1 MGGAARRRPSTIPA
15 PARVVVAGI
24 VPPSEPGARRRVVHR
39 RARTPSRVTGA
50 RRGHRPSPGR
60 RASPWSP
67 ASPLANRTPE
77 SMAAGA
83 RPGRRRPFRP
93 PEAHSSG
100 LSAASPGGCSVDRRL
115 LFAESDTRRP
125 GATRGAQ
132 ERHATPRSDTGRWA
146 TPDLP
151 AQSRS
156 MEEFMRASL
165 AADVPAS
172 LAQAPRS
179 ERDRSADRPRR
190 SRRKPPPASR
200 PDRVRLLDPDDGRSE
215 RLPEEPR
222 RRARL
227 VGERQARA
235 CPRPGDVREAAL
247 LLEGANRIARV
258 GQCPR
263 AREATLGHPDHEHV
277 VKLKPLRGMSG
288 GQREARFFGAECRQ
302 PFAGAA
308 DR

>member
-93 PEAHSSG
+93 PEANSSG

-125 GATRGAQ
+125 GATRHAQ
-132 ERHATPRSDTGRWA
+132 ERHWTLGQPPIGRRNPGQWKSSC
-146 TPDLP
+146 
-151 AQSRS
+151 Q
-156 MEEFMRASL
+156 RASRQTCL
-165 AADVPAS
+165 RPWPKRPAPNVTVRQIGLGAAGG
-172 LAQAPRS
+172 
-179 ERDRSADRPRR
+179 
-190 SRRKPPPASR
+190 SRRRRHARIGSASSTPMTADPNASR
-200 PDRVRLLDPDDGRSE
+200 RNRDG
-215 RLPEEPR
+215 EP
-222 RRARL
+222 
-227 VGERQARA
+227 G
-235 CPRPGDVREAAL
+235 
-247 LLEGANRIARV
+247 
-258 GQCPR
+258 
-263 AREATLGHPDHEHV
+263 
-277 VKLKPLRGMSG
+277 S
-288 GQREARFFGAECRQ
+288 
-302 PFAGAA
+302 
-308 DR
+308 